1 MGQCA
6 YVQQT
11 VSWKAKRKGER
22 GVRVLDLIT
31 RHKDTRTGTECGQS
45 QQLGALFNNHIL
57 SKTGHISD
65 GHFSMNQMDAHPN
78 ISNVISETNKNENET
93 EQTSKLFSSKH

>member
-1 MGQCA
+1 M
-6 YVQQT
+6 
-11 VSWKAKRKGER
+11 
-22 GVRVLDLIT
+22 LDLIT